1 VSEWVSS
8 GCAYSVS
15 WGWEL
20 PPRTTMLR
28 TMAEVGL
35 PGAGE
40 RAGSK
45 GMREDAAQAVQAVR
59 AVQTV

>member
-1 VSEWVSS
+1 
-8 GCAYSVS
+8 
-15 WGWEL
+15 
-20 PPRTTMLR
+20 
-28 TMAEVGL
+28 MAEVGL

>member
-1 VSEWVSS
+1 
-8 GCAYSVS
+8 
-15 WGWEL
+15 
-20 PPRTTMLR
+20 
-28 TMAEVGL
+28 MAEVGW
-35 PGAGE
+35 PVAGE